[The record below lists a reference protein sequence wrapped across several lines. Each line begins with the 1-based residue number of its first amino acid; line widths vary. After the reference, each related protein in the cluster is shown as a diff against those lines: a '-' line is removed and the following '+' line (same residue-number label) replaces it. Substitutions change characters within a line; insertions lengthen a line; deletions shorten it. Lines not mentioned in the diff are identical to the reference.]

1 MSNDLLIRPY
11 RAEDAADVRSVLTAA
26 YGATA
31 TPVPIF
37 DWWHFGCPVAASGFQ
52 VAEINGRVAGV
63 QPMELFPYERSGR
76 QFIGAMLTGVVVHPE
91 FRGRGLFSR
100 LIEACEKEAWQFGA
114 DFVTTMPNDRSRP
127 GFLKLGYR
135 EPGRRRLLI
144 LPLNVSKLARRAVRW
159 APLAA
164 VLGAG
169 FTAVLC
175 GSRRWLRMP
184 VTELEML
191 KQAPEDF
198 DQVNQ
203 ADRGLFPGLRLA
215 RTQAW
220 WDWRYAASPRPYQM
234 LRLRNARG
242 GTAGLVITT
251 LEQRSGLDA
260 GYIVD
265 WLARD
270 ASRVPILLAGALRQL
285 QSAGAAMA
293 ACVVSSDAQVRAL
306 RSAGFWRIPNWA
318 PLKQFFTVFK
328 PAPGMN
334 PDLLEQLGSID
345 SWHQTLGDWD
355 NL

>member
-1 MSNDLLIRPY
+1 MSNDFVIRPY
-11 RAEDAADVRSVLTAA
+11 RAKDAADVRSVLTAA
-26 YGATA
+26 YGAAA

-37 DWWHFGCPVAASGFQ
+37 DWWHFGCPEAASGFQ
-52 VAEINGRVAGV
+52 VAEINGRVVGV
-63 QPMELFPYERSGR
+63 QPMEFFSYERSGC

-100 LIEACEKEAWQFGA
+100 LIEACEKEAWHCGA

-135 EPGRRRLLI
+135 EPGRRQLLI
-144 LPLNVSKLARRAVRW
+144 LPLNVSKLARRAVGW

-164 VLGAG
+164 LLWAG
-169 FTAVLC
+169 LTPALC
-175 GSRRWLRMP
+175 GTRRWLRTRA
-184 VTELEML
+184 TEMEILDH
-191 KQAPEDF
+191 APEDL
-198 DQVNQ
+198 DQVSA
-203 ADRGLFPGLRLA
+203 ADGQLFPGLRLA
-215 RTQAW
+215 RTRAW

-234 LRLRNARG
+234 LRLCKARG
-242 GTAGLVITT
+242 GTAGLVTTT
-251 LEQRSGLDA
+251 LEQRRGLDV

-265 WLARD
+265 WLACD

-285 QSAGAAMA
+285 QSAGAAVA
-293 ACVVSSDAQVRAL
+293 ACVVSSGAQVRVL
-306 RSAGFWRIPNWA
+306 RAAGFWRPPHWV
-318 PLKQFFTVFK
+318 PLKRFFTVFK

-334 PDLLEQLGSID
+334 TVLFQQLSLID